1 LKKTVL
7 DDNMRADINVKELI
21 KLKKIFSVFLSG
33 IFCFTGLS
41 WAAIPVSANDK
52 PVIIAFGDSLTA
64 EGVYIKNLNNQFGI
78 NIINAG
84 VGGNNTVEGK
94 ARFQKDV
101 LSKNP
106 DTVIICF
113 GMNDSAKDMAKYVEI
128 EAFKNNLRYFIK
140 TLKDRGVNVILAN
153 STYIEESEY
162 YTRHNKTVFEPYGG
176 AAAFVDLY
184 CQAVREVAAEQ
195 KVPLADVRK
204 ACDAYTD
211 RTKITTDGVHCT
223 QLGYS
228 LYSKLIGEKLV
239 DIYRGDIDFDGTID
253 SLDYLLLKKYILGNA
268 DIPSQHR
275 VFADVDKDN
284 TIDSL
289 DYLLIKRHI
298 LGNYNIQEG
307 K

>member
-1 LKKTVL
+1 
-7 DDNMRADINVKELI
+7 M
-21 KLKKIFSVFLSG
+21 KKIFSAFLSAV
-33 IFCFTGLS
+33 FCITGLS
-41 WAAIPVSANDK
+41 VFGLPVSATGG

-64 EGVYIKNLNNQFGI
+64 AGVYIKNLNNQFGT

-128 EAFKNNLRYFIK
+128 EAFKDNLRYFIT
-140 TLKDRGVNVILAN
+140 TLKDRGVHVILAN
-153 STYIEESEY
+153 SNYIEESKY
-162 YTRHNKTVFEPYGG
+162 YTRHDKTVFEPYGG

-211 RTKITTDGVHCT
+211 RNRITTDGVHCT
-223 QLGYS
+223 DFGYS
-228 LYSKLIGEKLV
+228 LYSKAIGEKLA
-239 DIYRGDIDFDGTID
+239 DIYRGDVNLDGKVD
-253 SLDYLLLKKYILGNA
+253 SIDYLLLKKYLLKNA
-268 DIPSQHR
+268 DISAQHR
-275 VFADVDKDN
+275 VFADANKDN
-284 TIDSL
+284 KLDAID
-289 DYLLIKRHI
+289 YMLIKRHI
-298 LGNYNIQEG
+298 LRNYNIQEG